1 MSEQLP
7 EIGRIPRLAL
17 DRAEAAAALGISLDS
32 FERYVQPQVR
42 IIRLG
47 RLRLVAIA
55 ELEDWARSAGER
67 AAQPPAGQR
76 VRPVKSKIGPAVR

>member
-1 MSEQLP
+1 MTPDELAAV
-7 EIGRIPRLAL
+7 PRVAL
-17 DRAEAAAALGISLDS
+17 SREVAAHALGISLDS
-32 FERYVQPQVR
+32 FERYVQPHVR

-67 AAQPPAGQR
+67 AVQPPPGQR
-76 VRPVKSKIGPAVR
+76 VRSMNRQDGPAAR